1 MITLAL
7 DGIFLYSLCQEFKG
21 KIIGGKVEKINQPE
35 KDELLL
41 SVKKDRVSLK
51 LLISASAVYP
61 RIHFTDI
68 AKENPMSPP
77 MFCMLLRKYLTSS
90 RIVDVR
96 QLQSDR
102 VLFLD
107 FQSKDE
113 FGFDSIY
120 TLVIEIMGRHS
131 NVTLVRAKD
140 NMIMDSIKH
149 VTPDINSIRC
159 LYPGIKFVY
168 PPSSEKLNPF
178 NYSYDDLF
186 KFVTESELKID
197 KNFFSKVFTGVSTGL
212 SKELHNRLT
221 LKNITLSLENLNVI
235 NDYVYEQFCNLHD
248 KNFYFATYSLE
259 NHLKDF
265 HCIKLTYINDYD
277 VIEYPS
283 PSNLLDKYYAEK
295 DKEDRLS
302 SRTSNLQK
310 LVNTNL
316 DRCFKKLDIL
326 KNNLNECEE
335 KDKYRIFGELLTA
348 NIYNIKPGDES
359 IEVLN
364 YYSEDGE
371 FVKIKLDP
379 NKSSSQNIQIYF
391 KKYNKLKKSEEAALI
406 QIESTKDEISYL
418 QSVLTNIL
426 NIEDYN
432 SIDEIKNELMET
444 GYIKFKKDSKKKD
457 KKSKPMHFVSSD
469 GIDIYVGKNNIQ
481 NDFLTLKFA
490 DKNDIWLHTKEIPG
504 SHVIIKHK
512 GELPE
517 TTLDEAANLAAYY
530 SKAKDSSKVAID
542 YTEARHVHKP
552 NGAKPG
558 MVIYYTNKT
567 IYITPEKPTLKK
579 LQ

>member
-1 MITLAL
+1 MAL
-7 DGIFLYSLCQEFKG
+7 DGIFLYSLAQEFKD

-41 SVKKDRVSLK
+41 SIKKDRVIFK

-68 AKENPMSPP
+68 TKENPMSPP

-90 RIVDVR
+90 RIVDIR
-96 QLQSDR
+96 QLESDR

-178 NYSYDDLF
+178 NYTYEDLS
-186 KFVTESELKID
+186 KFVTESELKVD
-197 KNFFSKVFTGVSTGL
+197 KNFFSKVFTGVSTGF

-221 LKNITLSLENLNVI
+221 LENITLSLENLNVI
-235 NDYVYEQFCNLHD
+235 NDYICDVFNNLYN

-259 NHLKDF
+259 NRLKDF
-265 HCIKLTYINDYD
+265 HCIKLTYMNDYD
-277 VIEYPS
+277 YIEYNS
-283 PSNLLDKYYAEK
+283 PSKLLDKYYAEK

-302 SRTSNLQK
+302 SRSSNLQK

-316 DRCFKKLDIL
+316 DRCLKKLDIL
-326 KNNLNECEE
+326 KNNLKECAE
-335 KDKYRIFGELLTA
+335 KDTYRIFGELLTA
-348 NIYNIKPGDES
+348 NIYNIKPGNET

-379 NKSSSQNIQIYF
+379 NKSSSQNIQMYF
-391 KKYNKLKKSEEAALI
+391 KKYNKLKKSEEAASI

-457 KKSKPMHFVSSD
+457 KKSKPMHFISSD

-490 DKNDIWLHTKEIPG
+490 DKNDLWLHTKEIPG

-512 GELPE
+512 GNLPE

-567 IYITPEKPTLKK
+567 IYITPEKPNLKK

>member
-1 MITLAL
+1 MAL
-7 DGIFLYSLCQEFKG
+7 DGIFLYSLAQEFKD

-41 SVKKDRVSLK
+41 SIKKDRVIFK

-68 AKENPMSPP
+68 TKENPMSPP

-96 QLQSDR
+96 QLESDR

-178 NYSYDDLF
+178 NYTYEDLS
-186 KFVTESELKID
+186 KFVTESELKVD
-197 KNFFSKVFTGVSTGL
+197 KNFFSKVFTGVSTGF
-212 SKELHNRLT
+212 SKELLNRLT
-221 LKNITLSLENLNVI
+221 LENITLSLENLNVI
-235 NDYVYEQFCNLHD
+235 NDYIYDVFNNLYN

-259 NHLKDF
+259 NRLKDF
-265 HCIKLTYINDYD
+265 HCIKLTYMNDYHY
-277 VIEYPS
+277 IEYNS
-283 PSNLLDKYYAEK
+283 PSKLLDKYYAEK

-302 SRTSNLQK
+302 SRSSNLQK

-316 DRCFKKLDIL
+316 DRCLKKLDIL
-326 KNNLNECEE
+326 KNNLKECAE
-335 KDKYRIFGELLTA
+335 KDTYRIFGELLTA
-348 NIYNIKPGDES
+348 NIYNIKPGSET

-371 FVKIKLDP
+371 LVKIKLDP
-379 NKSSSQNIQIYF
+379 NKSSSQNIQMYF
-391 KKYNKLKKSEEAALI
+391 KKYNKLKKSEEAASI
-406 QIESTKDEISYL
+406 QIESTKDEIRYL

-457 KKSKPMHFVSSD
+457 KKSKPMHFISSD

-490 DKNDIWLHTKEIPG
+490 DKNDLWLHTKEIPG

-512 GELPE
+512 GNLPE

-567 IYITPEKPTLKK
+567 IYITPEKPNLKK

>member
-1 MITLAL
+1 MAL
-7 DGIFLYSLCQEFKG
+7 DGIFLYSLVQEFKD

-41 SVKKDRVSLK
+41 SIKKDRVIFK

-68 AKENPMSPP
+68 TKENPMSPP

-96 QLQSDR
+96 QLESDR

-178 NYSYDDLF
+178 NYTYEDLS
-186 KFVTESELKID
+186 KFVTESELKAD
-197 KNFFSKVFTGVSTGL
+197 KNFFSKVFTGVSTGF
-212 SKELHNRLT
+212 SKELHNRLA

-235 NDYVYEQFCNLHD
+235 NDYICDVFNNLYN

-259 NHLKDF
+259 NRLKDF
-265 HCIKLTYINDYD
+265 HCIKSTYMNDYEY
-277 VIEYPS
+277 IEYNS
-283 PSNLLDKYYAEK
+283 PSKLLDKYYAEK

-302 SRTSNLQK
+302 SRSSNLQK

-316 DRCFKKLDIL
+316 DRCLKKLDIL
-326 KNNLNECEE
+326 KNNLKECAE
-335 KDKYRIFGELLTA
+335 KDTYRIFGELLTA
-348 NIYNIKPGDES
+348 NIYNIKPGNET

-379 NKSSSQNIQIYF
+379 NKSSSQNIQMYF
-391 KKYNKLKKSEEAALI
+391 KKYNKLKKSEEAASI
-406 QIESTKDEISYL
+406 QIESTKEEIRYL

-457 KKSKPMHFVSSD
+457 KKSKPMHFISSD

-512 GELPE
+512 GNLPE

-567 IYITPEKPTLKK
+567 IYITPEKPNLKK

>member
-7 DGIFLYSLCQEFKG
+7 DGIFLYSLCQEFKD
-21 KIIGGKVEKINQPE
+21 KITGGKVEKINQPE

-41 SVKKDRVSLK
+41 SIKKDRVSFK

-131 NVTLVRAKD
+131 NITLVRAKD

-186 KFVTESELKID
+186 KFVTESELKMD

-235 NDYVYEQFCNLHD
+235 NDYVHEQFDNLYN

-265 HCIKLTYINDYD
+265 HCVRLTYMNDYD
-277 VIEYPS
+277 MIEYPS
-283 PSNLLDKYYAEK
+283 PSNLLDRYYAEK

-326 KNNLNECEE
+326 KNNLKECEE
-335 KDKYRIFGELLTA
+335 KDNYRIFGELLTA

-364 YYSEDGE
+364 YYSEEGE

-391 KKYNKLKKSEEAALI
+391 KKYNKLKKSEEAASI
-406 QIESTKDEISYL
+406 QIDSTKDEISYL

-512 GELPE
+512 GDLPE

>member
-7 DGIFLYSLCQEFKG
+7 DGIFLYSLAQEFKD

-41 SVKKDRVSLK
+41 SIKKDRVIFK

-68 AKENPMSPP
+68 TKENPMSPP

-96 QLQSDR
+96 QLESDR

-178 NYSYDDLF
+178 NYTYEDLS
-186 KFVTESELKID
+186 KFVTESELKVD
-197 KNFFSKVFTGVSTGL
+197 KNFFSKVFTGVSTGF
-212 SKELHNRLT
+212 SKELLNRLT
-221 LKNITLSLENLNVI
+221 LENITLSLENLNVI
-235 NDYVYEQFCNLHD
+235 NDYIYDVFNNLYN

-259 NHLKDF
+259 NRLKDF
-265 HCIKLTYINDYD
+265 HCIKLTYMNDYHY
-277 VIEYPS
+277 IEYNS
-283 PSNLLDKYYAEK
+283 PSKLLDKYYAEK

-302 SRTSNLQK
+302 SRSSNLQK

-316 DRCFKKLDIL
+316 DRCLKKLDIL
-326 KNNLNECEE
+326 KNNLKECAE
-335 KDKYRIFGELLTA
+335 KDTYRIFGELLTA
-348 NIYNIKPGDES
+348 NIYNIKPGSET

-371 FVKIKLDP
+371 LVKIKLDP
-379 NKSSSQNIQIYF
+379 NKSSSQNIQMYF
-391 KKYNKLKKSEEAALI
+391 KKYNKLKKSEEAASI
-406 QIESTKDEISYL
+406 QIESTKDEIRYL

-457 KKSKPMHFVSSD
+457 KKSKPMHFISSD

-490 DKNDIWLHTKEIPG
+490 DKNDLWLHTKEIPG

-512 GELPE
+512 GNLPE

-567 IYITPEKPTLKK
+567 IYITPEKPNLKK

>member
-7 DGIFLYSLCQEFKG
+7 DGIFLYSLAQEFKD
-21 KIIGGKVEKINQPE
+21 KIIGGKIEKINQPE

-41 SVKKDRVSLK
+41 SIKKDRVIFK

-68 AKENPMSPP
+68 TKENPMSPP

-96 QLQSDR
+96 QLESDR

-178 NYSYDDLF
+178 NYTYEDLS
-186 KFVTESELKID
+186 KFVTESELKSD
-197 KNFFSKVFTGVSTGL
+197 KNFFSKVFTGVSTGF

-221 LKNITLSLENLNVI
+221 LENITLTLENLNVI
-235 NDYVYEQFCNLHD
+235 NDYIYDVFNNLYN

-259 NHLKDF
+259 NRLKDF
-265 HCIKLTYINDYD
+265 HCIKLTYMNDYD
-277 VIEYPS
+277 YIEYNS
-283 PSNLLDKYYAEK
+283 PSQLLDKYYAEK

-302 SRTSNLQK
+302 SRSSNLQK

-316 DRCFKKLDIL
+316 DRCLKKLDIL
-326 KNNLNECEE
+326 KNNLKECAE
-335 KDKYRIFGELLTA
+335 KDTYRIFGELLTA
-348 NIYNIKPGDES
+348 NIYNIKPGNET

-371 FVKIKLDP
+371 FIKIKLDP
-379 NKSSSQNIQIYF
+379 NKSSSQNIQMYF
-391 KKYNKLKKSEEAALI
+391 KKYNKLKKSEEAASI
-406 QIESTKDEISYL
+406 QIENTKDEIRYL

-457 KKSKPMHFVSSD
+457 KKSKPMHFISSD

-490 DKNDIWLHTKEIPG
+490 DKNDLWLHTKEIPG

-512 GELPE
+512 GNLPE

-567 IYITPEKPTLKK
+567 IYITPEKPNLKK

>member
-1 MITLAL
+1 MAL
-7 DGIFLYSLCQEFKG
+7 DGIFLYSLAQEFND

-41 SVKKDRVSLK
+41 SIKKDRVIFK

-68 AKENPMSPP
+68 TKENPMSPP

-96 QLQSDR
+96 QLESDR

-178 NYSYDDLF
+178 NYTYEDLS
-186 KFVTESELKID
+186 KFVTESELKVD
-197 KNFFSKVFTGVSTGL
+197 KNFFSKVFTGVSTGF

-221 LKNITLSLENLNVI
+221 LENITLSLENLNVI
-235 NDYVYEQFCNLHD
+235 NDYICDVFNNLYN

-259 NHLKDF
+259 NRLKDF
-265 HCIKLTYINDYD
+265 HCIKLTYMNDYD
-277 VIEYPS
+277 YIEYNS
-283 PSNLLDKYYAEK
+283 PSKLLDKYYAEK

-302 SRTSNLQK
+302 SRSSNLQK

-316 DRCFKKLDIL
+316 DRCLKKLDIL
-326 KNNLNECEE
+326 KNNLKECAE
-335 KDKYRIFGELLTA
+335 KDTYRIFGELLTA
-348 NIYNIKPGDES
+348 NIYNIKPGNET

-379 NKSSSQNIQIYF
+379 NKSSSQNIQMYF
-391 KKYNKLKKSEEAALI
+391 KKYNKLKKSEEAASI

-457 KKSKPMHFVSSD
+457 KKSKPMHFISSD

-490 DKNDIWLHTKEIPG
+490 DKNDLWLHTKEIPG

-512 GELPE
+512 GNLPE

-567 IYITPEKPTLKK
+567 IYITPEKPNLKK

>member
-1 MITLAL
+1 MAL
-7 DGIFLYSLCQEFKG
+7 DGIFLYSLSQEFKD
-21 KIIGGKVEKINQPE
+21 KITGGKVEKINQPE
-35 KDELLL
+35 KDELIL
-41 SVKKDRVSLK
+41 SIKKDRINFK

-61 RIHFTDI
+61 RIHFTNI

-96 QLQSDR
+96 QLETDR
-102 VLFLD
+102 ILFLD

-140 NMIMDSIKH
+140 NIIMDSIKH

-168 PPSSEKLNPF
+168 PPYSEKLNPF
-178 NYSYDDLF
+178 NYSYEDLL
-186 KFVTESELKID
+186 KFVTELELKID
-197 KNFFSKVFTGVSTGL
+197 KSFFSKVFTGVSTGL
-212 SKELHNRLT
+212 SKELYNRLS
-221 LKNITLSLENLNVI
+221 LDNVTLSLENLGAI
-235 NDYVYEQFCNLHD
+235 NDYVYEQFRSLQNKH
-248 KNFYFATYSLE
+248 FYFATYSIE

-265 HCIKLTYINDYD
+265 HCINLTYMNNYD
-277 VIEYPS
+277 VIEYIS
-283 PSNLLDKYYAEK
+283 PSQLLDKYYAEK

-316 DRCFKKLDIL
+316 DRCLKKLDIL
-326 KNNLNECEE
+326 KNNLKECEE

-348 NIYNIKPGDES
+348 NIYNIRPGDES

-379 NKSSSQNIQIYF
+379 NKSSSQNIQTYF

-406 QIESTKDEISYL
+406 QIESTKDEIEYL

-457 KKSKPMHFVSSD
+457 KKSKPMHFISSD

-512 GELPE
+512 GDLPE

>member
-1 MITLAL
+1 MAL
-7 DGIFLYSLCQEFKG
+7 DGIFLYSLAQEFKD

-41 SVKKDRVSLK
+41 SIKKDRVIFK

-68 AKENPMSPP
+68 TKENPMSPP

-96 QLQSDR
+96 QLESDR

-178 NYSYDDLF
+178 NYTYEDLS
-186 KFVTESELKID
+186 KFVTESELKVD
-197 KNFFSKVFTGVSTGL
+197 KNFFSKVFTGVSTGF
-212 SKELHNRLT
+212 SKELLNRLT
-221 LKNITLSLENLNVI
+221 LENITLSLENLNVI
-235 NDYVYEQFCNLHD
+235 NDYIYDVFNNLYN

-259 NHLKDF
+259 NRLKDF
-265 HCIKLTYINDYD
+265 HCIKLTYMNDYD
-277 VIEYPS
+277 YIEYNS
-283 PSNLLDKYYAEK
+283 PSKLLDKYYAEK

-302 SRTSNLQK
+302 SRSSNLQK

-316 DRCFKKLDIL
+316 DRCLKKLDIL
-326 KNNLNECEE
+326 KNNLKECAE
-335 KDKYRIFGELLTA
+335 KDTYRIFGELLTA
-348 NIYNIKPGDES
+348 NIYNIKPGSET

-379 NKSSSQNIQIYF
+379 NKSSSQNIQMYF
-391 KKYNKLKKSEEAALI
+391 KKYNKLKKSEEAASI
-406 QIESTKDEISYL
+406 QIESTKDEIRYL

-444 GYIKFKKDSKKKD
+444 GYIKFKKDSKRKD
-457 KKSKPMHFVSSD
+457 KKSKPMHFISSD

-490 DKNDIWLHTKEIPG
+490 DKNDLWLHTKEIPG

-512 GELPE
+512 GNLPE

-567 IYITPEKPTLKK
+567 IYITPEKPNLKK

>member
-1 MITLAL
+1 MAL
-7 DGIFLYSLCQEFKG
+7 DGIFLYSLAQEFKD

-41 SVKKDRVSLK
+41 SIKKDRVIFK

-68 AKENPMSPP
+68 TKENPMSPP

-96 QLQSDR
+96 QLESDR

-159 LYPGIKFVY
+159 LYPGIRFVY

-178 NYSYDDLF
+178 NYSYEDLS
-186 KFVTESELKID
+186 KFVTESELKVD
-197 KNFFSKVFTGVSTGL
+197 KNFFSKVFTGVSTGF
-212 SKELHNRLT
+212 SKELYNRLT
-221 LKNITLSLENLNVI
+221 LENITLSLENLNVI
-235 NDYVYEQFCNLHD
+235 NDYIYDVFSNLYN

-259 NHLKDF
+259 NRLKDF
-265 HCIKLTYINDYD
+265 HCIKLTYMNDYD
-277 VIEYPS
+277 SIEYDFPS
-283 PSNLLDKYYAEK
+283 KLLDKYYAEK

-302 SRTSNLQK
+302 SRSSNLQK

-316 DRCFKKLDIL
+316 DRCLKKLDIL
-326 KNNLNECEE
+326 KNNLKECAE
-335 KDKYRIFGELLTA
+335 KDTYRIFGELLTA
-348 NIYNIKPGDES
+348 NIYNIKPGDET

-379 NKSSSQNIQIYF
+379 NKSSSQNIQMYF
-391 KKYNKLKKSEEAALI
+391 KKYNKLKKSEEAASI
-406 QIESTKDEISYL
+406 QIESTNDEIRYL

-457 KKSKPMHFVSSD
+457 KKSKPMHFISSD

-512 GELPE
+512 GNLPE

-567 IYITPEKPTLKK
+567 LYITPEKPNLKK

>member
-1 MITLAL
+1 MAL
-7 DGIFLYSLCQEFKG
+7 DGIFLYSLSQELKD
-21 KIIGGKVEKINQPE
+21 KITGGKVEKINQPE

-41 SVKKDRVSLK
+41 SIKKDRVSFK

-77 MFCMLLRKYLTSS
+77 MFCMLLRKYLTTS

-96 QLQSDR
+96 QLESDR

-168 PPSSEKLNPF
+168 PPSSKKLNPF
-178 NYSYDDLF
+178 NYSYEDLF

-212 SKELHNRLT
+212 SKELYNRLI
-221 LKNITLSLENLNVI
+221 LENITLSLENLNVI
-235 NDYVYEQFCNLHD
+235 NDYLCEQFSNLYN
-248 KNFYFATYSLE
+248 KNFHFATYSLE

-265 HCIKLTYINDYD
+265 HCIKLTYMNDYD
-277 VIEYPS
+277 VIEYTS
-283 PSNLLDKYYAEK
+283 PSKLLDKYYAEK

-316 DRCFKKLDIL
+316 DRCLKKLDIL
-326 KNNLNECEE
+326 KNNLKECEE
-335 KDKYRIFGELLTA
+335 KDIYRIFGELLTA

-371 FVKIKLDP
+371 LVKIKLDP
-379 NKSSSQNIQIYF
+379 NKSSSQNVQIYF
-391 KKYNKLKKSEEAALI
+391 KKYTKLKKSEDAALI
-406 QIESTKDEISYL
+406 QIESAKDEINYL

-444 GYIKFKKDSKKKD
+444 GYIKFKKNSKKKD

-512 GELPE
+512 GNLPE

-567 IYITPEKPTLKK
+567 IYITPEKPNLEK